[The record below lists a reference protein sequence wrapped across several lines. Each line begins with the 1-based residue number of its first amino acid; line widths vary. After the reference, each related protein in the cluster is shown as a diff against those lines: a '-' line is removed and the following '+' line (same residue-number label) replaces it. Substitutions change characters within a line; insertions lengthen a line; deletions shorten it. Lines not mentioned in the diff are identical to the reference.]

1 MNSKQSKFKFPIKT
15 TLLAILLALMVSGTY
30 ASVQDTRTRESIAFT
45 VTTLTAA
52 LGGIAAFYALQELK
66 QSLETRNLEEE
77 ARKVERTMA
86 LIANWDEEQFAKA
99 RITIGE
105 LLQTMSGSANN
116 REVLRDRLKSD
127 VTAKQDVTL
136 ILNLLEKVAIFCQT
150 GLLNEPL
157 LRSFYR
163 PIILRCWEVLEIYV
177 ADRRN
182 EVNGEIYE
190 SLEALYKD
198 WSENP

>member
-1 MNSKQSKFKFPIKT
+1 MNSNQSKFKFPIKI
-15 TLLAILLALMVSGTY
+15 TLLSILLALMVSGTY
-30 ASVQDTRTRESIAFT
+30 ASVQDTKIRESIAFT

-86 LIANWDEEQFAKA
+86 LIGNWDEEQFAKA

-105 LLQTMSGSANN
+105 LFQTMSANAN
-116 REVLRDRLKSD
+116 RGEALRDRLNGD

-157 LRSFYR
+157 LRNFYR
-163 PIILRCWEVLEIYV
+163 PIVLRCWEVLEIYV

-182 EVNGEIYE
+182 EVNSDIYGG
-190 SLEALYKD
+190 LEALYKE
-198 WSENP
+198 WSKNP

>member
-1 MNSKQSKFKFPIKT
+1 MNSNQSKFKFPIKI
-15 TLLAILLALMVSGTY
+15 TLLSILLALMVSGTY
-30 ASVQDTRTRESIAFT
+30 ASVQDTKIRESIAFT

-86 LIANWDEEQFAKA
+86 LIGNWDEEQFAKA

-105 LLQTMSGSANN
+105 LFQTMSANAN
-116 REVLRDRLKSD
+116 RGEALRDRLNGD

-157 LRSFYR
+157 LRNFYR
-163 PIILRCWEVLEIYV
+163 PIVLRCWEVLEIYV

-182 EVNGEIYE
+182 EVNSDMYGG
-190 SLEALYKD
+190 LEALYKE
-198 WSENP
+198 WSKNP